1 MTDAARSDRIQA
13 PTSKLRGTPTEP
25 FLFLASNPLLHIS
38 YPSSH
43 SILIMSLSLALSS
56 SSASSRANSSLFE
69 HNTSSESQTD
79 CSSSLSRC
87 TSEASTSERVFKV
100 EFTYERVSFQ
110 AHSTARKRPDA
121 ETGPLLLSDD
131 DLGYEAEPEE
141 RIKSL
146 LWTRTKVYKK
156 KREGRRSSGTRRV
169 SAQVC
174 ICSFASSPVLSL
186 SLATQGTPFGGAV
199 GLGLG
204 LPSQYSLSGDATI
217 SQPDDSSI
225 LPEKPRLVAVDL
237 ADSPSPILLPPPF
250 INVTNCYSPL
260 GETDTDHVLD
270 TTSQV
275 SPAQPQSA
283 VLLPASV
290 NEATESLVGQLNG
303 LGLGISPGHDVRG
316 ISIMIPEKVTS
327 ATKASSAGFSTIP
340 LVLPHPPVA
349 SPNLATASL
358 YETSPSRSIN
368 CRKSSVRRRGSLSR
382 KYEPMSPRLLQ
393 SPKHKVLPSF
403 EKELDSRSIPQR
415 HGQPVRLL
423 SFTQGTV
430 VESRCAHV

>member
-1 MTDAARSDRIQA
+1 
-13 PTSKLRGTPTEP
+13 
-25 FLFLASNPLLHIS
+25 
-38 YPSSH
+38 
-43 SILIMSLSLALSS
+43 MSLSLALSS
-56 SSASSRANSSLFE
+56 SSTSSRANSSLFE

-87 TSEASTSERVFKV
+87 TSEAPTFERVFKV

-110 AHSTARKRPDA
+110 AHSIPRKRPDA

-141 RIKSL
+141 RNKSPS
-146 LWTRTKVYKK
+146 WTRTKVYKK
-156 KREGRRSSGTRRV
+156 KREGRRSSGARRV
-169 SAQVC
+169 SAQVS
-174 ICSFASSPVLSL
+174 ICSFASSLVL
-186 SLATQGTPFGGAV
+186 SLATQGTPLGGPV

-217 SQPDDSSI
+217 SQPDDSPI
-225 LPEKPRLVAVDL
+225 LPEKPRLVAIDL

-250 INVTNCYSPL
+250 ISVTNCYSPL
-260 GETDTDHVLD
+260 SEIVIDHVLD
-270 TTSQV
+270 TSSQV

-303 LGLGISPGHDVRG
+303 LGPGISLGHDVRG
-316 ISIMIPEKVTS
+316 ISIVIPEKTTS
-327 ATKASSAGFSTIP
+327 ATNVSSAGFSTIP
-340 LVLPHPPVA
+340 LFVPHPPVA
-349 SPNLATASL
+349 SPNLASASL

-403 EKELDSRSIPQR
+403 EKELDSRSIPQW

-423 SFTQGTV
+423 GFTQGTV

>member
-1 MTDAARSDRIQA
+1 
-13 PTSKLRGTPTEP
+13 
-25 FLFLASNPLLHIS
+25 
-38 YPSSH
+38 
-43 SILIMSLSLALSS
+43 MSLSLALSS

-79 CSSSLSRC
+79 YSSSLSRC
-87 TSEASTSERVFKV
+87 TSKASTSERVFKV

-110 AHSTARKRPDA
+110 AYSIPRKRPDG
-121 ETGPLLLSDD
+121 ETEPLSLSDD
-131 DLGYEAEPEE
+131 DLGYEAEPEQ
-141 RIKSL
+141 RNKSPS
-146 LWTRTKVYKK
+146 WNQTKVFRK
-156 KREGRRSSGTRRV
+156 KREGRRSSGARRV
-169 SAQVC
+169 SA
-174 ICSFASSPVLSL
+174 
-186 SLATQGTPFGGAV
+186 QGTPFGGAV

-217 SQPDDSSI
+217 SQPDDSPI

-237 ADSPSPILLPPPF
+237 VDSPSPILLPPPF

-283 VLLPASV
+283 VLLPVSV
-290 NEATESLVGQLNG
+290 NEATELLVGQLNG
-303 LGLGISPGHDVRG
+303 LGLGVSPRHDVRG
-316 ISIMIPEKVTS
+316 ISIVIPEKVTS

-340 LVLPHPPVA
+340 LVVPHPPVA
-349 SPNLATASL
+349 SPNLASASL

-403 EKELDSRSIPQR
+403 EKELDSRSIPQW

-423 SFTQGTV
+423 GFTQGTV

>member
-1 MTDAARSDRIQA
+1 
-13 PTSKLRGTPTEP
+13 
-25 FLFLASNPLLHIS
+25 
-38 YPSSH
+38 
-43 SILIMSLSLALSS
+43 MSLSLALSS
-56 SSASSRANSSLFE
+56 SSASSCANSSLFE

-100 EFTYERVSFQ
+100 EFTYERVLFQ
-110 AHSTARKRPDA
+110 AHSIPRKRPDA

-131 DLGYEAEPEE
+131 DLGYEAELEE
-141 RIKSL
+141 RNKSPS
-146 LWTRTKVYKK
+146 WTRTKVYRK
-156 KREGRRSSGTRRV
+156 KREGRRSSGARRV
-169 SAQVC
+169 SAQ
-174 ICSFASSPVLSL
+174 
-186 SLATQGTPFGGAV
+186 GTPLGGPV

-217 SQPDDSSI
+217 SQPDDSPI
-225 LPEKPRLVAVDL
+225 LPEKPRLVAIDL

-250 INVTNCYSPL
+250 ISVTNCYSPL
-260 GETDTDHVLD
+260 GEIVIDHVLD
-270 TTSQV
+270 TSSQV
-275 SPAQPQSA
+275 LPAQPQSA

-303 LGLGISPGHDVRG
+303 LGPGISLGHDVRG
-316 ISIMIPEKVTS
+316 ISIVIPEKTTS
-327 ATKASSAGFSTIP
+327 ATNVSSAGFSTIP
-340 LVLPHPPVA
+340 LFVPHPPVA
-349 SPNLATASL
+349 SPNLASASL

-403 EKELDSRSIPQR
+403 EKELDSRSIPQW
-415 HGQPVRLL
+415 HGQPIGTLEIIYDTSVRSRSLL
-423 SFTQGTV
+423 QEFKPPLNMPNSHHLKFHIVDNRSQTLIHCRNAIKLCPLEDPIVFLDHQPEGF
-430 VESRCAHV
+430 RGI